1 MCSNNQSSIPSGE
14 NTLHYN
20 RDELA
25 LEILDVYLF
34 GWPRLGDALY
44 SNLGNIKDLCES
56 IQQVCLASSSVDEIS
71 INTDDLH
78 GLLAVIVN
86 EIKVARVLG
95 NHLSS
100 LEAKYNSEIHKYQQ
114 KLEKAQDEI
123 TELETQLAATS
134 KNKGGEA

>member
-1 MCSNNQSSIPSGE
+1 MCSNNQSGVSPKIQRNSTPEISP
-14 NTLHYN
+14 LYYD

-25 LEILDVYLF
+25 REILDICLF
-34 GWPRLGDALY
+34 NFPRLGDALY
-44 SNLGNIKDLCES
+44 NNLGHIKDLCES

-86 EIKVARVLG
+86 EIKIANVLA
-95 NHLSS
+95 NRLSS

-114 KLEKAQDEI
+114 KLEKAQ
-123 TELETQLAATS
+123 LAATS
-134 KNKGGEA
+134 KNKGGKA